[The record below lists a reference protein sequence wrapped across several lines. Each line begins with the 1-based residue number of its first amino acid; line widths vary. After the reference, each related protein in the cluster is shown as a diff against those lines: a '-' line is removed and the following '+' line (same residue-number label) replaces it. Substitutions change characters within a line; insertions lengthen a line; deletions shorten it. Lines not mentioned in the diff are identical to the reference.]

1 MKKLA
6 KLLVTVLFC
15 LGVAFAAVTPVFAAV
30 AQVKNVKTSVTATT
44 VTLSWNKVSGASGYV
59 VQKYNGKKWKA
70 IATTQKTKHTV
81 KKLTAGTTYK
91 FRVRAY
97 KGSGKKIQY
106 GKVSAAV
113 SAKPV
118 CIAPKTVS
126 AVSASAT
133 SVKLSWSK
141 LSNANGYLIQKKN
154 SGKWVNVANTKNTSA
169 VVSGLATNVE
179 VKFRVRG
186 YKTVGNKNV
195 LGKAKAVTAKPTL
208 AAPANVKATVAS
220 STTANVSWSAVSGAT
235 GYFVQRYNAAGKKWV
250 TVGSTSKTTLTATGL
265 IPTTSNQIRVFGF
278 VKSGSKN
285 LYGTVSKTV
294 SVKPTIANVTELV
307 CDESNSTT
315 ASLSWNAVSG
325 ATGYTVYVKNGTA
338 YKQVAV
344 SKTNSCTVTGLASN
358 TEYTF
363 AVRAYITAS
372 DSKNYFSAYSNTF
385 TWKTA
390 PAAVTNLSA
399 TKSTDNTLSL
409 TWDASADE
417 KAIERYEIFVLI
429 LKRNPDGTQ
438 ENEWVS
444 LGSVPTGTKTFTVS
458 KIRYRDSSNNYVEVA
473 IEEKTPY
480 EFKVQGY
487 SLYAPDPNYPT
498 DRIKLYSTAA
508 SFTATTA
515 LSRVLNLKTENP
527 TSSSLTV
534 SWTKNSKATGYEL
547 EISKDKN
554 TWTVVDLSKCILVTS
569 DNVSLVIYTVPELE
583 VSTTYY
589 FRVKAIAGDISST
602 LSDIAEGKTTPAA
615 ITELTYDNIKP
626 TSLSVK
632 WKAVEGAVKYEVF
645 WIDGTKANADW
656 EKLTDTEKTEFS
668 KNQLS
673 PYTEYQFKV
682 RAYTE
687 GQSVPSDFSNPVVVK
702 TALQSV
708 NADVQVTK
716 CTSSMVYIGWT
727 ISAKAASY
735 KLETSPDGKD
745 NWQEVKTEKP
755 LVNPTDGSEMCVYK
769 YEGLAPSTSLFFRVT
784 AINGTDSSEVSAV
797 AEAKTAPAPVEGVS
811 ATALSDTSF
820 SVSWKKNTGIDKYTV
835 QYKKSSASDWSS
847 VDVSNTTAKIESLAQ
862 CTDYTVRV
870 IAYEAFRSQR
880 LSSTPSAESKVKT
893 LLSAPTSFKATDQ
906 TTDSISFS
914 WTKNSNAGVNGY
926 RIEMSDN
933 GKTGWTS
940 VLSVDAKET
949 SATVK
954 NLSASKT
961 AYFRIAAVD
970 KSNTAGVAS
979 ANAIGITLPAK
990 PTVTISDIKDT
1001 SVKLDWSGATLAAS
1015 YKVEKSTDGKT
1026 WSDVIGSPF
1035 NGTSG
1040 TVTGL
1045 TQNTAYCFR
1054 VTGQVKINNVLK
1066 AGESTVTKA
1075 VKTMPSTVANFNAE
1089 ATGTDSVKLTW
1100 TKVDGISYLI
1110 QVDNNSEIS
1119 VTGDSYTVTG
1129 LKPGTT
1135 YSFKIKAVSGENQ
1148 SEVFLKEA
1156 TTKVAAVTNLKAE
1169 CDDNNKITLSWSSA
1183 NGTATKYDILEDG
1196 KAIESAIKNTTYTKT
1211 IDKQNQ
1217 TVSFTVKAY
1226 TDDKNFAESTVTITT
1241 KLLPVSNVK
1250 VTERTENS
1258 ATLSFSANLPNDVR
1272 VLDNGGNPLAPGSYT
1287 VDTSKNTIKI
1297 TGLDSNATTLNIVV
1311 VKGDAESAK
1320 VQITIGAYVPRV
1332 TQEAA

>member
-15 LGVAFAAVTPVFAAV
+15 LGVAFAAVTPAFAAV
-30 AQVKNVKTSVTATT
+30 AQVKNVKTSVTAAT
-44 VTLSWNKVSGASGYV
+44 VTLSWNKVSGASGYI

-91 FRVRAY
+91 FRIRAF

-126 AVSASAT
+126 ATSASAT

-141 LSNANGYLIQKKN
+141 LSNATGYLIQKK
-154 SGKWVNVANTKNTSA
+154 SAGKWVNVATTKNTSA
-169 VVSGLATNVE
+169 VVSGLATNEE

-186 YKTVGNKNV
+186 YKTVGKNNV

-208 AAPANVKATVAS
+208 AAPANVKASVAS

-235 GYFVQRYNAAGKKWV
+235 GYFVQRYNAASKKWI
-250 TVGSTSKTTLTATGL
+250 TVGSTSKTSLSATGL
-265 IPTTSNQIRVFGF
+265 VPTTGNQIRVFGF
-278 VKSGSKN
+278 IKSGSKN

-307 CDESNSTT
+307 CNESNSTT

-390 PAAVTNLSA
+390 PAAVTNLTA
-399 TKSTDNTLSL
+399 TKSTNNTLSL
-409 TWDASADE
+409 SWAASADE
-417 KAIERYEIFVLI
+417 KSIERYEIFVSVLI
-429 LKRNPDGTQ
+429 RNPDGTQ
-438 ENEWVS
+438 ESEWVS
-444 LGSVPTGTKTFTVS
+444 LGSVPTDTKVFTVS
-458 KIRYRDSSNNYVEVA
+458 KIRYKDSSNNYVEIP

-480 EFKVQGY
+480 EFRVQGY

-498 DRIKLYSTAA
+498 DRAKLYSTAA
-508 SFTATTA
+508 SLTATTA

-527 TSSSLTV
+527 TCSSLTV

-547 EISKDKN
+547 EISKDQS
-554 TWTVVDLSKCILVTS
+554 TWTVVDLSKCTLVTS

-589 FRVKAIAGDISST
+589 FRVKAVAGDISST
-602 LSDIAEGKTTPAA
+602 VSDIAEGKTTPAA
-615 ITELTYDNIKP
+615 ITELTYDNVKP
-626 TSLSVK
+626 TSLSIK
-632 WKAVEGAVKYEVF
+632 WKAVDGAVKYEVF
-645 WIDGTKANADW
+645 WIDGTKADADW
-656 EKLTDTEKTEFS
+656 EKLSDTDQTEFS

-673 PYTEYQFKV
+673 PYTEYQFKI

-687 GQSVPSDFSNPVVVK
+687 GQSVPSEFSNPVVVK

-708 NADVQVTK
+708 NADVQVEK

-745 NWQEVKTEKP
+745 NWQEVKTEQP
-755 LVNPTDGSEMCVYK
+755 LVNPTDGSPMCAYK

-784 AINGTDSSEVSAV
+784 AINGTDSSELSAV
-797 AEAKTAPAPVEGVS
+797 AEAKTAPAPVEGIT

-820 SVSWKKNTGIDKYTV
+820 SVSWKKNTGIDNYTV
-835 QYKKSSASDWSS
+835 QYKKSGASDWSS
-847 VDVSNTTAKIESLAQ
+847 LDVKNTTAEIKGLTQ

-880 LSSTPSAESKVKT
+880 LSATPSSENGVKT
-893 LLSAPTSFKATDQ
+893 LLSAPTNFKVTGQ
-906 TTDSISFS
+906 TTSSVSFS

-926 RIEMSDN
+926 KIEMSSD

-940 VLSVDAKET
+940 VASVEAAKD
-949 SATVK
+949 SATVE

-961 AYFRIAAVD
+961 AYFRVAAVD
-970 KSNTAGVAS
+970 KSNTAGIAS
-979 ANAIGITLPAK
+979 AIATGRTLPAK
-990 PTVTISDIKDT
+990 PTVNISDVKDT
-1001 SVKLDWSGATLAAS
+1001 SVKLDWSGATLADS
-1015 YKVEKSTDGKT
+1015 YKVEYSKNNKEWTVAADS
-1026 WSDVIGSPF
+1026 F
-1035 NGTSG
+1035 NGRSY

-1045 TQNTAYCFR
+1045 NQNTDYYFR
-1054 VTGQVKINNVLK
+1054 VTGQMAINNVLTS
-1066 AGESTVTKA
+1066 GDSTVTEA
-1075 VKTMPSTVANFNAE
+1075 VKTMPSTVANFEAAE
-1089 ATGTDSVKLTW
+1089 IGTDSVKLTW
-1100 TKVDGISYLI
+1100 DTVSGISYLI
-1110 QVDNNSEIS
+1110 QVDNNSATK
-1119 VTGDSYTVTG
+1119 VTSGSYTVTG
-1129 LKPGTT
+1129 LKPGTA
-1135 YSFKIKAVSGENQ
+1135 YKFYIKAVSGENQ
-1148 SEVFLKEA
+1148 SEAFVKEA
-1156 TTKVAAVTNLKAE
+1156 TTNAEAVTLTAT
-1169 CDDNNKITLSWSSA
+1169 CDDNNRITLSWTSN
-1183 NGTATKYDILEDG
+1183 NGTATKYDILENG
-1196 KAIESAIKNTTYTKT
+1196 KPIVNSTTYTTYTKT
-1211 IDKQNQ
+1211 AEQNA
-1217 TVSFTVKAY
+1217 TLSYTVKAY
-1226 TDDKNFAESTVTITT
+1226 TDTNNAVESAAASVTT
-1241 KLLPVSNVK
+1241 KLLPVSNVN
-1250 VTERTENS
+1250 VTERTADS
-1258 ATLSFSANLPNDVR
+1258 VTLSFEANLPGDATV
-1272 VLDNGGNPLAPGSYT
+1272 VVFDKDEKPLASGYT
-1287 VDTSKNTIKI
+1287 VDTSAKTIKI
-1297 TGLDSNATTLNIVV
+1297 TAGIDSAATTLYISVV
-1311 VKGDAESAK
+1311 EGDVESSR
-1320 VQITIGAYVPRV
+1320 VSINVSAY
-1332 TQEAA
+1332 TEATAA